1 MPEPGHML
9 LKQQDTRKLY
19 GTKNCCTYLQLGQ
32 ILGKRYRAQ
41 KLSRRF
47 WRARSENR
55 LLEAKAGHQVY
66 TLHAA
71 PPAGCANRLSH
82 PSCLAVDARPP
93 SPHRGTSLPPGG
105 ASKQGNLLFVP
116 TPPCCSCGPSK
127 ALCDTRC
134 GIQIPFRYMMQE
146 YQLENEHQ
154 NWPWNSGSPGLHT
167 KMSKP
172 VLQKIVPQLKHLR
185 FPPSSWNKF
194 TIKIFKSQGDTY
206 YPKENQQL
214 WPTVELA
221 FQELER
227 ATISK
232 Y

>member
-32 ILGKRYRAQ
+32 IVGKRYRAQ

-82 PSCLAVDARPP
+82 PSCLAMDARPP

-116 TPPCCSCGPSK
+116 TPPCCSWGPSK
-127 ALCDTRC
+127 ALWIPDVESKSPLDTWC
-134 GIQIPFRYMMQE
+134 KNISWKMNIKTGHGTVDLLGYIPKCPNLFYR
-146 YQLENEHQ
+146 
-154 NWPWNSGSPGLHT
+154 
-167 KMSKP
+167 K
-172 VLQKIVPQLKHLR
+172 
-185 FPPSSWNKF
+185 
-194 TIKIFKSQGDTY
+194 
-206 YPKENQQL
+206 
-214 WPTVELA
+214 
-221 FQELER
+221 
-227 ATISK
+227 
-232 Y
+232 